1 MPALEAKQNRDDKLR
16 RANRVVGEPEA
27 ELDLVKVLDEIYD
40 PNNRVMRDLRV
51 DDRDLVEFPN
61 FWDFTLNKRGLNSPL
76 FSRQLYACLMM
87 FHEICP
93 KCSNPKYVKHIRDVP
108 LDMHAKDFPEHFQLM
123 RYGKCPKCG
132 STKDDHFRSGLL
144 NPYQELAGLAG
155 QRVGKSLI
163 TAASGAYLTHKV
175 LKLQNPSEVYG
186 ILNTTLVGTFV
197 GLTYAAAYEQLWLPY
212 KGFLEASP
220 WFIEYH
226 KMLEDTGLRY
236 DEELYKMGQTSLHYL
251 HRNLLTYPS
260 GPNKKT
266 LRGKTRIF
274 GAVDEMDFFNNDE
287 AGEDQ
292 VKMNG
297 VEIYKSLNNSLLT
310 VRVGWKKNVKA
321 GRVNVPN
328 AYQFNVSSP
337 QSARGVLTETVNRNQ
352 ESRKVFCFHLPTWEF
367 NPNITRADLAQEF
380 ADNPEKAARDFGAEP
395 PLNDRPFMP
404 DIQVVR
410 DLFDV
415 RPNAV
420 EYTYIH
426 RKNAMGATRRAARVI
441 KVDAPREIPP
451 SILAL
456 DAGFSNNSFALTIGH
471 REEGRTEGS
480 QRVRCVAL
488 VEVIPE
494 KGTCTLD
501 YNAIAD
507 KIIYPLIEA
516 LNVQAVFADRWNSL
530 KLLHDIEAKYNIPAE
545 QYSIKY
551 RDFTML
557 RSYMESGGFLM
568 PRTETVKEK
577 RDVILKPELTQY
589 PRMFAN
595 RPVDHFF
602 LQACT
607 VKDTERD
614 VIKGARLTDDLWRA
628 ACLMGTFLLDD
639 KFCKEHLRDSKANL
653 RRGGIGAASN
663 MGGVSGMGPMGN
675 FVAANPAVTAAVG
688 AASSGYGGGSL
699 QSLYAI
705 AAGGKRREIRRR

>member
-1 MPALEAKQNRDDKLR
+1 MALANEEKQLKLT
-16 RANRVVGEPEA
+16 RANRAIGDEKT

-61 FWDFTLNKRGLNSPL
+61 FWDFTFNKRGLNAPL

-93 KCSNPKYVKHIRDVP
+93 SCSNPKYVKHIRDVP

-123 RYGKCPKCG
+123 HYGSCPKCG
-132 STKDDHFRSGLL
+132 KTKNDHFRSGLL

-163 TAASGAYLTHKV
+163 TAASGAYLTHKL

-212 KGFLEASP
+212 KGFIESSE
-220 WFIEYH
+220 WFQEYH

-251 HRNLLTYPS
+251 HRNVLTYPS

-287 AGEDQ
+287 DGEDQ

-297 VEIYKSLNNSLLT
+297 VEVYKSLNNSLLT
-310 VRVGWKKNVKA
+310 IRVGWKKNVKN

-367 NPNITRADLAQEF
+367 NPNITRKDLNQEF
-380 ADNPEKAARDFGAEP
+380 SDNPEKAARDFGAEP

-404 DIQVVR
+404 DIGVVK
-410 DLFDV
+410 DLFDT

-420 EYTYIH
+420 EYTYIQ
-426 RKNAMGATRRAARVI
+426 RRNAMGVLRRAARIV
-441 KVDAPREIPP
+441 KTDAPRDIPP
-451 SILAL
+451 SIMAI

-471 REEGRTEGS
+471 REMGRTEGS
-480 QRVRCVAL
+480 NLVRCVAM
-488 VEVIPE
+488 VEVMPE
-494 KGTCTLD
+494 KNTCTLD

-507 KIIYPLIEA
+507 RVLYPLIEA

-530 KLLHDIEAKYNIPAE
+530 KLLHDIEAKYDIPAE

-557 RSYMESGGFLM
+557 RSYMESGGFIL

-577 RDVILKPELTQY
+577 RDTILKPDLTQY
-589 PRMFAN
+589 PRGFVN
-595 RPVDHFF
+595 RPIDHFF

-614 VIKGARLTDDLWRA
+614 VVKGTRLTDDLWRA
-628 ACLMGTFLLDD
+628 LCLMGVWLLDD
-639 KFCKEHLRDSKANL
+639 KFCDEHLRDSKNNA
-653 RRGGIGAASN
+653 RRGGIGAVSSG
-663 MGGVSGMGPMGN
+663 GGVMGIGPMGN
-675 FVAANPAVTAAVG
+675 FVPGNPAVMATMGSSSNNFAG
-688 AASSGYGGGSL
+688 ASL

-705 AAGGKRREIRRR
+705 SAGSKNRETRRR